1 MPIMTARRQS
11 RQGNNNNNRN
21 TNLGNL
27 NKIDEGGAGDVARR
41 EEGEDWMEMV
51 QQAPD
56 NVHMR
61 SSSMA
66 AVVNRERYNR
76 SRSVPVRRG
85 PMRRTRRLNS
95 LTVPTMN
102 SFFHDLAQRT
112 KSTIAANEGIVL
124 LYLALILVPSI
135 MELGPRI
142 EFPAHWEQTGIFCFL
157 KRRRLTMT
165 FTGNA
170 LRVLIR
176 SCIGA
181 IIPLISMLTME
192 SPEQCK
198 MRIPRE
204 EGPDME
210 VPVNLNIYCINLLP
224 YILRLKAG
232 FCLFVGDTWI
242 AYSDQVLT
250 IAETFN
256 TWRILVYLNQ
266 IMQLVYAFELLL
278 LMIQGLFGLIQSY
291 RIFKKFSGKD
301 NYHVPQFEDFGLKN
315 SFWFKPS
322 RHTIV
327 VYHAFRERAW
337 AYLQLH
343 APHF

>member
-1 MPIMTARRQS
+1 MPVKTARRPS
-11 RQGNNNNNRN
+11 RQDNNRN
-21 TNLGNL
+21 NND
-27 NKIDEGGAGDVARR
+27 IDEGGAGDVNWMAR
-41 EEGEDWMEMV
+41 V
-51 QQAPD
+51 QQSPGHLP
-56 NVHMR
+56 VR
-61 SSSMA
+61 SSSSS
-66 AVVNRERYNR
+66 AVGNRERYIR
-76 SRSVPVRRG
+76 SRSMPSRRN
-85 PMRRTRRLNS
+85 PLRRTRRLNNV
-95 LTVPTMN
+95 TVPTMN
-102 SFFHDLAQRT
+102 SFFYGLAQRT
-112 KSTIAANEGIVL
+112 KSTLAANEGVML

-157 KRRRLTMT
+157 KRRRLTLT

-181 IIPLISMLTME
+181 IVPLITMLSME
-192 SPEQCK
+192 SPENCK
-198 MRIPRE
+198 MLIPRS
-204 EGPDME
+204 EGPDLE
-210 VPVNLNIYCINLLP
+210 VPVNLNIYAINLLP

-232 FCLFVGDTWI
+232 FYLFVNDTWV
-242 AYSDQVLT
+242 AYSDRIIT

-256 TWRILVYLNQ
+256 TWRTLVYLNQ

-278 LMIQGLFGLIQSY
+278 LMIQGLFGLIQAY
-291 RIFKKFSGKD
+291 RIFKKFCGKD

-315 SFWFKPS
+315 SSWFKPS

-337 AYLQLH
+337 AHLQVH